1 MSRGKYYNAEEMMLI
16 YALKRFKDANGTNPT
31 LVTQIIT
38 NLTGRPTTG
47 VNTMLS
53 RITPPKEGWLVVDL
67 ILNDPTPKETEPAPK
82 KELADYLG
90 QIVRVKCYTITAY
103 GAFCQILGTEHQA
116 LLHVSKISDD
126 FIADVSEF
134 IKIGQEFDAL
144 VIEGAVPGKFS
155 LDIRNMA
162 I

>member
-1 MSRGKYYNAEEMMLI
+1 MSRGKYYSAEEMMLL
-16 YALKRFKDANGTNPT
+16 YALKRFRDANNTNPT
-31 LVTQIIT
+31 LVNQILV
-38 NLTGRPTTG
+38 NLTGRPSSGIT
-47 VNTMLS
+47 NMLS

-67 ILNDPTPKETEPAPK
+67 ILNEPEPQPNPEP

-90 QIVRVKCYTITAY
+90 RIVRVKCYTLTAY

-126 FIADVSEF
+126 FVADVSEF

-144 VIEGAVPGKFS
+144 VIEGAVPGKYS
-155 LDIRNMA
+155 LDIRNMT